1 MATRFSHSARIGAQL
16 EPIHASYANEEFWID
31 RLRAVGSPKD
41 TLDDFAVNGETI
53 DVTITQ
59 VIPDSDIPDI
69 ARKVLPGELSLVR
82 TASYSG
88 IVDDRITGTSR
99 AEAVGGLGVI
109 TGGGETVLEG
119 EESVESLSGQVK
131 VSVPL
136 LAGKLEKLVVQHLL
150 QLFEAEHEHLR
161 RWLAA
166 H

>member
-1 MATRFSHSARIGAQL
+1 MATRFSHSARIGAPL
-16 EPIHASYANEEFWID
+16 EPIHASYADEAFWID

-41 TLDDFAVNGETI
+41 TLDDFEVSGDAI

-59 VIPDSDIPDI
+59 VIPDSDIPDM

-82 TASYSG
+82 HASYSG

-99 AEAVGGLGVI
+99 ADAVGGLGVI
-109 TGGGETVLEG
+109 TGGGETVLSG
-119 EESVESLSGQVK
+119 DESVESLSGEVK

-136 LAGKLEKLVVQHLL
+136 LGGKLEKLVVDHLI
-150 QLFEAEHEHLR
+150 QLFEAEHEHLG

-166 H
+166 R